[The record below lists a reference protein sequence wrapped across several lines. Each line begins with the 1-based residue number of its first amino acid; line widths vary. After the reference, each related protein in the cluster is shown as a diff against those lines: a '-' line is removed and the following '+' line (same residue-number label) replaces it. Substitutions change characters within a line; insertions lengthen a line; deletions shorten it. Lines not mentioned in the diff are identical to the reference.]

1 MSSTYSNLK
10 IELMAQGENNNQ
22 WGNITNTNLG
32 TALEQAIVGL
42 ATVSSGFVANAAT
55 LTLSDTNAL
64 QNARALVLNVT
75 ATLSG
80 AGTLNVPAIQKP
92 YLVFNNTSG
101 GFALTVKV
109 AGQTGVSIP
118 NGRKALVY
126 NNGTDVGEA
135 INYLTS
141 LTLGSALPIAS
152 GGTGSTST
160 TFVNAASN
168 VTGTLPI
175 ANGGTGTTST
185 TFVNAATNITGTL
198 PVANGGT
205 GAATLTAN
213 NVVLG
218 NGTSAVQFVAPG
230 ASGNALVS
238 NGTTWTSAA
247 VSNLPRVVVIA
258 DATSITMDADTTDMA
273 TQANTQAVGTLT
285 VNAPTGTP
293 VNGQKLM
300 LRLRSTN
307 VQTFSWNAIFQGG
320 TTPLPTTSSGSSKY
334 DYYGFI
340 YNGTA
345 TKWQIVGT
353 ASGF

>member
-1 MSSTYSNLK
+1 MPSTYSNLK
-10 IELMAQGENNNQ
+10 IQLMTQGENNNQ

-32 TALEQAIVGL
+32 TAMEQAMVGM
-42 ATVSSGFVANAAT
+42 ATISTGFTSNVAT
-55 LTLSDTNAL
+55 LTLTNTNAL
-64 QNARALVLNVT
+64 QDARAVCLNVT
-75 ATLSG
+75 ATLSA
-80 AGTLNVPAIQKP
+80 AGTLNVPAIEKP
-92 YLVFNNTSG
+92 YLIFNNTSG

-109 AGQTGVSIP
+109 AGQTGVSVP
-118 NGRKALVY
+118 NGKKTIVY
-126 NNGTDVGEA
+126 NNATDVGEA
-135 INYLTS
+135 INYLST
-141 LTLGSALPIAS
+141 LTLGTALPVAS

-160 TFVNAASN
+160 TFVNLTTN
-168 VTGTLPI
+168 V
-175 ANGGTGTTST
+175 
-185 TFVNAATNITGTL
+185 TGTL

-230 ASGNALVS
+230 TSGNALIS
-238 NGTTWTSAA
+238 NGTTWASAA

-258 DATSITMDADTTDMA
+258 DGTSITMNADTTDMA

-285 VNAPTGTP
+285 VNAPSGTP
-293 VNGQKLM
+293 TNGQKLM

-320 TTPLPTTSSGSSKY
+320 TFALPTTSSGSSKF

-340 YNGTA
+340 YNSTA

-353 ASGF
+353 ATGF

>member
-1 MSSTYSNLK
+1 MPSTYSSLK

-22 WGNITNTNLG
+22 WGNITNANLG
-32 TALEQAIVGL
+32 TAMEQAIVGMG
-42 ATVSSGFVANAAT
+42 TVSSGFTANVAT
-55 LTLSDTNAL
+55 LTLANTNAL

-109 AGQTGVSIP
+109 AGQTGISVP

-135 INYLTS
+135 INYLST
-141 LTLGSALPIAS
+141 LTLGSALPAAS
-152 GGTGSTST
+152 GGTGVATS
-160 TFVNAASN
+160 
-168 VTGTLPI
+168 
-175 ANGGTGTTST
+175 GGTAGLALLSDG
-185 TFVNAATNITGTL
+185 A
-198 PVANGGT
+198 GG
-205 GAATLTAN
+205 
-213 NVVLG
+213 
-218 NGTSAVQFVAPG
+218 
-230 ASGNALVS
+230 
-238 NGTTWTSAA
+238 WTVGA

-258 DATSITMDADTTDMA
+258 DGTSITMNADTTDMA
-273 TQANTQAVGTLT
+273 TQANTQTAGTLT
-285 VNAPTGTP
+285 VNAPSGTP
-293 VNGQKLM
+293 TNGQKIM

-307 VQTFSWNAIFQGG
+307 VQTFAWNAIFQGG
-320 TTPLPTTSSGSSKY
+320 LSPLPTASSGSSKY

-353 ASGF
+353 ATGF

>member
-1 MSSTYSNLK
+1 MPSTYSNLK
-10 IELMAQGENNNQ
+10 IQLMTQGENNNQ

-32 TALEQAIVGL
+32 TAMEQAMVGM
-42 ATVSSGFVANAAT
+42 ATISSGFTTNIAT
-55 LTLSDTNAL
+55 LTLTNTNAL
-64 QNARALVLNVT
+64 QDARAVCLNVT
-75 ATLSG
+75 ATLTG
-80 AGTLNVPAIQKP
+80 DGTLNVPAIQKP
-92 YLVFNNTSG
+92 YLIFNNTSG

-118 NGRKALVY
+118 NGKKTIVY
-126 NNGTDVGEA
+126 NNATDVGDA
-135 INYLTS
+135 ISYLSS
-141 LTLGSALPIAS
+141 LTLGSALPVAS
-152 GGTGSTST
+152 
-160 TFVNAASN
+160 
-168 VTGTLPI
+168 
-175 ANGGTGTTST
+175 
-185 TFVNAATNITGTL
+185 
-198 PVANGGT
+198 GGT

-213 NVVLG
+213 NVILG

-238 NGTTWTSAA
+238 NGTTWASGSI
-247 VSNLPRVVVIA
+247 SNLPRVVVIA
-258 DATSITMDADTTDMA
+258 DATSITMNADTTDMA

-293 VNGQKLM
+293 SNGQKIM

-320 TTPLPTTSSGSSKY
+320 TTALPTTSSGSSKY

-340 YNGTA
+340 YNSTA

-353 ASGF
+353 ATSF

>member
-1 MSSTYSNLK
+1 MSSTYSTLK

-22 WGNITNTNLG
+22 WGNITNSNLG
-32 TALEQAIVGL
+32 TAMEQAMVGM
-42 ATVSSGFVANAAT
+42 ATVSTGFTANVAT
-55 LTLSDTNAL
+55 LTLTNTNAL
-64 QNARALVLNVT
+64 QDARAVCLNVT
-75 ATLSG
+75 ATLTA

-92 YLVFNNTSG
+92 YLIFNNTSG

-109 AGQTGVSIP
+109 SGQTGVSVP
-118 NGRKALVY
+118 NGKKTLVY
-126 NNGTDVGEA
+126 NNATDVGDA
-135 INYLTS
+135 ITYLSS
-141 LTLGSALPIAS
+141 LTLGSALPVAS

-160 TFVNAASN
+160 TFVNAATN
-168 VTGTLPI
+168 VTGTLPV
-175 ANGGTGTTST
+175 G
-185 TFVNAATNITGTL
+185 
-198 PVANGGT
+198 NGGT

-213 NVVLG
+213 NVMLG

-230 ASGNALVS
+230 TSGNALVS
-238 NGTTWTSAA
+238 NGTTWASS
-247 VSNLPRVVVIA
+247 VISNLPRVVVIT
-258 DATSITMDADTTDMA
+258 DATSITMNADTTDMA
-273 TQANTQAVGTLT
+273 TQANTQIAGTLT
-285 VNAPTGTP
+285 VNAPSGTLS
-293 VNGQKLM
+293 NGQKLM

-320 TTPLPTTSSGSSKY
+320 TTALPTASSGSSKY

>member
-10 IELMAQGENNNQ
+10 IELMTQGENNNQ

-32 TALEQAIVGL
+32 TAMEQAMVGM
-42 ATVSSGFVANAAT
+42 ATISSGFTANVAT
-55 LTLSDTNAL
+55 LTLTNTNAL
-64 QNARALVLNVT
+64 QNARALCLNVT

-80 AGTLNVPAIQKP
+80 AGTLNVPAIEKP
-92 YLVFNNTSG
+92 YLIFNNTSG
-101 GFALTVKV
+101 GYALTVKV
-109 AGQTGVSIP
+109 SGQTGVSVP
-118 NGRKALVY
+118 NGKKTIVY
-126 NNGTDVGEA
+126 NNATDVGEA
-135 INYLTS
+135 ISYLSS

-160 TFVNAASN
+160 TFVDLTAN
-168 VTGTLPI
+168 V
-175 ANGGTGTTST
+175 
-185 TFVNAATNITGTL
+185 TGTL

-205 GAATLTAN
+205 GASTLTAN
-213 NVVLG
+213 NVILG
-218 NGTSAVQFVAPG
+218 NGTTAVQFVAPG
-230 ASGNALVS
+230 TSGNALVS
-238 NGTTWTSAA
+238 NGTTWQSGV

-258 DATSITMDADTTDMA
+258 DATSITMNADTTDMA
-273 TQANTQAVGTLT
+273 TQANTQTAGTLT

-293 VNGQKLM
+293 SNGQKLM

-320 TTPLPTTSSGSSKY
+320 TTALPTTSSGSSKY

-340 YNGTA
+340 YNSTA

-353 ASGF
+353 ATGF

>member
-1 MSSTYSNLK
+1 MPSTYSSLK

-22 WGNITNTNLG
+22 WGNITNANLG
-32 TALEQAIVGL
+32 TAMEQAIVGMG
-42 ATVSSGFVANAAT
+42 TVSSGFVANVAT
-55 LTLSDTNAL
+55 LTLTNTNAL

-80 AGTLNVPAIQKP
+80 AGTLNVPAIEKP

-109 AGQTGVSIP
+109 SGQTGISVP

-135 INYLTS
+135 INYLST
-141 LTLGSALPIAS
+141 LTLGSALPAAS
-152 GGTGSTST
+152 GGTGVATS
-160 TFVNAASN
+160 
-168 VTGTLPI
+168 
-175 ANGGTGTTST
+175 GGTAGLALLSDG
-185 TFVNAATNITGTL
+185 A
-198 PVANGGT
+198 GG
-205 GAATLTAN
+205 
-213 NVVLG
+213 
-218 NGTSAVQFVAPG
+218 
-230 ASGNALVS
+230 
-238 NGTTWTSAA
+238 WTVGSP
-247 VSNLPRVVVIA
+247 SNLPRVVVIA
-258 DATSITMDADTTDMA
+258 DATSITMNADTTDMA
-273 TQANTQAVGTLT
+273 TQANTQTAGTLT
-285 VNAPTGTP
+285 VNAPSGTP
-293 VNGQKLM
+293 ANGQKIM

-320 TTPLPTTSSGSSKY
+320 TSPLPTTSSGSSKY

-353 ASGF
+353 ATGF

>member
-1 MSSTYSNLK
+1 MASTYSNLK

-32 TALEQAIVGL
+32 TAMEQAMVGM
-42 ATVSSGFVANAAT
+42 ATISSGFVANSAT
-55 LTLSDTNAL
+55 LTLTNTNAL
-64 QNARALVLNVT
+64 QDARAVCLNVT
-75 ATLSG
+75 ATLTG

-92 YLVFNNTSG
+92 YLIFNNTSG
-101 GFALTVKV
+101 GYALTVKV
-109 AGQTGVSIP
+109 SGQTGVSVP
-118 NGRKALVY
+118 NGKKTIVY
-126 NNGTDVGEA
+126 NNATDVGDA
-135 INYLTS
+135 VNYLSS
-141 LTLGSALPIAS
+141 LTLGSALPIS
-152 GGTGSTST
+152 S
-160 TFVNAASN
+160 
-168 VTGTLPI
+168 
-175 ANGGTGTTST
+175 GGTGTTST
-185 TFVNAATNITGTL
+185 TFVDLATNTTGTL

-213 NVVLG
+213 NVLLG

-238 NGTTWTSAA
+238 NGTTWTSGS

-258 DATSITMDADTTDMA
+258 DATSITMNADTTDMA
-273 TQANTQAVGTLT
+273 TQANTQAAGTLT

-293 VNGQKLM
+293 SNGQKLM

-320 TTPLPTTSSGSSKY
+320 LSPLPTSSSGSSKY

-340 YNGTA
+340 YNSTA
-345 TKWQIVGT
+345 TKWQMVGSAT
-353 ASGF
+353 GF